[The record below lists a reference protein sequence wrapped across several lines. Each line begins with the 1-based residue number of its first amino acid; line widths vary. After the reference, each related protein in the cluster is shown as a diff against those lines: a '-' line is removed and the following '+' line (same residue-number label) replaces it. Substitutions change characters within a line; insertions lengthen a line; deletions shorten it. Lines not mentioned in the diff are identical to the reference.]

1 MTGSISAIRI
11 DCRVWHAYGFVHHR
25 LMINIAALIVPV
37 MLNTYFRLNPADPGA
52 VLRPRAGF
60 GEGDEGMA

>member
-1 MTGSISAIRI
+1 
-11 DCRVWHAYGFVHHR
+11 VWHAYGFVHHR